1 MGPGGPGVLT
11 TAQLKELEALVA
23 LRLLP
28 RVGDLI
34 ATRLLERFGS
44 ARTALDAP
52 AEEFGKA
59 GGSAAL
65 GARTTG
71 GAEARRTAREVLG
84 RAARAGMTVLGRGLP
99 GYPGSLLHL
108 TDPPPVVFVQG
119 RTDLLEGERV
129 AVVGARRATGAGR
142 RFARELGRTLALNG
156 VPVVSGLALGIDA
169 AAHRGALEGP
179 GSTIAVL
186 ASGLDRVHPRSHR
199 GLQERIREEGL
210 LVSEFPPGEAARP
223 YHFPRR
229 NRILAAL
236 ALDVVVV
243 EAGTRS
249 GALITV
255 EHALDLGREVWA
267 VPGSVEYDQAR
278 GVNALI
284 REGAHVLTTPEDLV
298 RSRVERGVPLPG
310 APAPDEPSPGCDGVR
325 VVDPLGLVPVLRSR
339 PLSTDEL
346 TRRAGLS
353 AVQILQALSEL
364 EFQGAVVRDQEGW
377 RLPRARV
384 GESSVLDRVTE
395 RMASLPQPR
404 RRAPEPA
411 PTRSTAGGES
421 GT

>member
-11 TAQLKELEALVA
+11 TAQLEELEALVA

-71 GAEARRTAREVLG
+71 GAEARETAREVLG
-84 RAARAGMTVLGRGLP
+84 GAARAGMTVLGRGLP

-142 RFARELGRTLALNG
+142 RFARELGRNLALNG

-236 ALDVVVV
+236 AMDVVVV
-243 EAGTRS
+243 EAGARS

-284 REGAHVLTTPEDLV
+284 REGAHVLTTPGDLL
-298 RSRVERGVPLPG
+298 RSRVERGVP
-310 APAPDEPSPGCDGVR
+310 SPEGEGVR
-325 VVDPLGLVPVLRSR
+325 IVDPLGLVSILRSR

-346 TRRAGLS
+346 SRRAGLS
-353 AVQILQALSEL
+353 AVQVLQALSEL
-364 EFQGAVVRDQEGW
+364 EFQGVVVRDQEGW
-377 RLPRARV
+377 RLPWARV

-411 PTRSTAGGES
+411 PTPPTAGGDS